1 MARQK
6 SSCFKKL
13 LMGCGCF
20 TGLFIL
26 FGAGVAVLVKV
37 NRPLPAEYDDVSLE
51 QVLGNLED
59 TGLNIPG
66 EDPKQAKPICLRID
80 VGKTGLTL
88 VPDSADSTVRV
99 SGSYD
104 KANFEL
110 ITEVN
115 EGADCT
121 EYAIRLKDKNMF
133 FANND
138 GRMNQLVL
146 HLPRNQPIDLD
157 LELSM
162 GSLDMDLTGVPIKS
176 LVLDTSMSNQEIRMA
191 TANPMTIEKFD
202 IQSSMGSSRI
212 EDIQNFRF
220 QNGFIKT
227 TMGEM
232 KIFNSGP
239 LEFDTSLSLDM
250 TMGEIFF
257 QAPEATR
264 VKSSFDCTMGEYQGP
279 RQVKADEQSPL
290 LTLKGDCSM
299 GAIRV
304 VTGKHKPLFTTVM
317 YQTWQTSGVEAAI
330 DQYQHELKGNTE
342 NYSFGPHKLRT
353 FGYKLLDSGHPEDAL
368 KVFELNAEEY
378 PDYHK
383 TYRALAAAERKLG
396 NLEKALEH
404 LEEALAIDPDYR
416 SAIKMKREISEEL
429 GISREGESN

>member
-1 MARQK
+1 M
-6 SSCFKKL
+6 
-13 LMGCGCF
+13 
-20 TGLFIL
+20 
-26 FGAGVAVLVKV
+26 
-37 NRPLPAEYDDVSLE
+37 
-51 QVLGNLED
+51 
-59 TGLNIPG
+59 
-66 EDPKQAKPICLRID
+66 
-80 VGKTGLTL
+80 

-110 ITEVN
+110 ITDIN

-121 EYAIRLKDKNMF
+121 EYVIRLKDKNIF

-239 LEFDTSLSLDM
+239 LDFDTALTLDM

-290 LTLKGDCSM
+290 LTLNGDCSM

-368 KVFELNAEEY
+368 KVFELNAKEY